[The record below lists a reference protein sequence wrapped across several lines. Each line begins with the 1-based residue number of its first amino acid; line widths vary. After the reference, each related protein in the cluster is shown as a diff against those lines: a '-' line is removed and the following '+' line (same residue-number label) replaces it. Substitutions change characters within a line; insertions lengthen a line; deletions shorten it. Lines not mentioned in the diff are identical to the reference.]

1 MPDSTPFSVNWLVT
15 HLHTRHVARAVRAAA
30 RGRLLDVGCG
40 RRPFAS
46 LLEAH
51 SDLSVGIEVD
61 VERYGRRSNSA
72 EGMIACSGT
81 EQTGNLPDA
90 WASGLQLPFR
100 DACFDTAVSFQVLEH
115 VPQPARMLAEI
126 TRVLKPGGVLI
137 LTAPH
142 IWGIHE
148 EPHDYYR
155 FTPYGL
161 RYLAE
166 TVGLRVH
173 SVVPLAGFW
182 VTMGA
187 RFTQYLAQFEK
198 LYLHPITRPLMALIQ
213 LSCLLLD
220 ALHRVD
226 SDAWNHMLVARKPA
240 AAASKGA

>member
-1 MPDSTPFSVNWLVT
+1 MPDGTPFSVNWLVT
-15 HLHTRHVARAVRAAA
+15 LIHSRHVGRVVRAVA

-40 RRPFAS
+40 SRPFAD

-51 SDLSVGIEVD
+51 SDRSLGIEID
-61 VERYGRRSNSA
+61 AERYGLPSNSA
-72 EGMIACSGT
+72 EGMIACSSA
-81 EQTGNLPDA
+81 EQPGHLPDA
-90 WASGLQLPFR
+90 WASGLRLPFR
-100 DACFDTAVSFQVLEH
+100 DGTFDTAVSFQVLEH
-115 VPQPARMLAEI
+115 VPQPARMLVEI
-126 TRVLKPGGVLI
+126 RRVLKPGGVLV

-166 TVGLRVH
+166 AAGLKVH

-198 LYLHPITRPLMALIQ
+198 LYLHPVTRPLMALIQ
-213 LSCLLLD
+213 VSCLVLD
-220 ALHRVD
+220 RLHRVD
-226 SDAWNHMLVARKPA
+226 SDAWNHLLVARKPKKPEG
-240 AAASKGA
+240 KG

>member
-1 MPDSTPFSVNWLVT
+1 VPDRTPFSVNWLVT
-15 HLHTRHVARAVRAAA
+15 LIHARHVARAVRACAG
-30 RGRLLDVGCG
+30 GRLLDVGCG
-40 RRPFAS
+40 TRPFAD

-51 SDLSVGIEVD
+51 SDRSLGIEID
-61 VERYGRRSNSA
+61 RGRFGLKSNSA
-72 EGMIACSGT
+72 EGMIACSGG
-81 EQTGNLPDA
+81 EQPMSLPDA
-90 WASGLQLPFR
+90 WASGLHLPFH
-100 DACFDTAVSFQVLEH
+100 DGSFDTAVSFQVLEH

-126 TRVLKPGGVLI
+126 TRVLRPGGVLV

-187 RFTQYLAQFEK
+187 RFTQYLSQFEK
-198 LYLHPITRPLMALIQ
+198 LYLHPVTRPLMALIQ
-213 LSCLLLD
+213 VVCLAFD
-220 ALHRVD
+220 SLHRVD
-226 SDAWNHMLVARKPA
+226 SDAWNHMLVARKPRTE
-240 AAASKGA
+240 KPE

>member
-1 MPDSTPFSVNWLVT
+1 MPDRTPFSVNWLVT
-15 HLHTRHVARAVRAAA
+15 HIHARHVARAVGACAS
-30 RGRLLDVGCG
+30 GRLLDVGCG
-40 RRPFAS
+40 SRPFKE

-51 SDLSVGIEVD
+51 SLQSLGIEID
-61 VERYGRRSNSA
+61 AERYGRQSTSA
-72 EGMIACSGT
+72 EGMITCSGT
-81 EQTGNLPDA
+81 EQPRHLPDA

-126 TRVLKPGGVLI
+126 TRVLKPGGVLV

-166 TVGLRVH
+166 TVGLRVY
-173 SVVPLAGFW
+173 SVIPLAGFW
-182 VTMGA
+182 VTIGA
-187 RFTQYLAQFEK
+187 RFTHYLARFEK
-198 LYLHPITRPLMALIQ
+198 LYLHPVTRPMIAVIQ
-213 LSCLLLD
+213 LVCLGLD
-220 ALHRVD
+220 NLHRVD
-226 SDAWNHMLVARKPA
+226 SDAWNHLLVARKPWTA
-240 AAASKGA
+240 RQS

>member
-1 MPDSTPFSVNWLVT
+1 MPDRTPFSVNWLVT
-15 HLHTRHVARAVRAAA
+15 LIHARHVARAVRACAG
-30 RGRLLDVGCG
+30 GRLLDVGCG
-40 RRPFAS
+40 TRPFAD

-51 SDLSVGIEVD
+51 SDRSLGIEID
-61 VERYGRRSNSA
+61 RGRFGLKSNSA
-72 EGMIACSGT
+72 EGMIACSGG
-81 EQTGNLPDA
+81 EQPMSLPDA
-90 WASGLQLPFR
+90 WASGLHLPFH
-100 DACFDTAVSFQVLEH
+100 DGSFDTAVSFQVLEH

-126 TRVLKPGGVLI
+126 TRVLRPGGVLV

-182 VTMGA
+182 VTMEPGSPSTCPSS
-187 RFTQYLAQFEK
+187 RSSTC
-198 LYLHPITRPLMALIQ
+198 IR
-213 LSCLLLD
+213 
-220 ALHRVD
+220 
-226 SDAWNHMLVARKPA
+226 
-240 AAASKGA
+240 

>member
-1 MPDSTPFSVNWLVT
+1 MPYSTPFSVNWLVT
-15 HLHTRHVARAVRAAA
+15 HLHARHVGRAVRALAS
-30 RGRLLDVGCG
+30 GRLLDVGCG
-40 RRPFAS
+40 SRPFAQ
-46 LLEAH
+46 LLEAN
-51 SDLSVGIEVD
+51 SSLSVGIEVD
-61 VERYGRRSNSA
+61 AQRYGRQSSSA
-72 EGMIACSGT
+72 EGMIACGGP
-81 EQTGNLPDA
+81 EQPGHLPDA

-100 DACFDTAVSFQVLEH
+100 DSSFDTAVSFQVLEH

-126 TRVLKPGGVLI
+126 TRVLKPGGVLV

-187 RFTQYLAQFEK
+187 RFTQYLVQFEK
-198 LYLHPITRPLMALIQ
+198 LYLHPVTRPLMALIQ
-213 LSCLLLD
+213 LSCLALD

-226 SDAWNHMLVARKPA
+226 SDAWNHLLVARKPNKSQ
-240 AAASKGA
+240 SKG